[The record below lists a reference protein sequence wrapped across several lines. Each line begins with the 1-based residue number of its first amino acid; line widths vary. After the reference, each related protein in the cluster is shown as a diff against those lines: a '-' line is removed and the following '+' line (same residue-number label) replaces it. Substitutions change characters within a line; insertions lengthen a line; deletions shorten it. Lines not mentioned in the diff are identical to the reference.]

1 MDRHAT
7 AHWEGS
13 LKAGKGT
20 VSTESGVLDENPYS
34 FGTRFEEEK
43 GTNPEELIGAA
54 HAGCFSMALSM
65 ILGEDGYEPTSIDT
79 QAAVMLSK
87 TDEGFEISKI
97 HLKVRATISEIS
109 EDAFKKAAEA
119 AKINCPVS
127 KALNA
132 EITMEAQLV

>member
-20 VSTESGVLDENPYS
+20 VSTESGVLDANPYS

-87 TDEGFEISKI
+87 TNEGFEISKV
-97 HLKVRATISEIS
+97 HLKVKAKISEIS

-132 EITMEAQLV
+132 EITMDAQLV

>member
-20 VSTESGVLDENPYS
+20 VSTESGVLDESPYS

-87 TDEGFEISKI
+87 TGEGFEISKI